1 MNPFFFGDGQRRLF
15 GLFTPG
21 RGAAPGKRAI
31 VLCHPWGAEYLY
43 AHRALRQLASMLA
56 AAGFHVLRF
65 DYFGTGDSAGDMEQ
79 ADLAGWEGD
88 IEMAIEE
95 LKDTAEATWVGLI
108 GLRLGGTLAARVA
121 ARARSRVNALVL
133 WDPVVS
139 GAEYLRELIPL
150 AEPMSR
156 DAGACASGRGD
167 RCCAFQIQGFP
178 LTQNLESA
186 FRSIDFLT
194 ALPALPPRTLVIST
208 GDGTAGAA
216 LTTVAGTDFPAAPVV
231 EHIPSPPAWLEEG
244 ESGAAVIPVKVLQR
258 IVGWLG

>member
-21 RGAAPGKRAI
+21 RGAVPGKRAI

-95 LKDTAEATWVGLI
+95 VKDTAEATWIGLV
-108 GLRLGGTLAARVA
+108 GLRLGATLAARVA
-121 ARARSRVNALVL
+121 AKPRSGVNALVL
-133 WDPVVS
+133 WDPVIS
-139 GAEYLRELIPL
+139 GAEYLKELIPL

-156 DAGACASGRGD
+156 AADACTSGGGD

-178 LTQNLESA
+178 LTPNLERE
-186 FRSIDFLT
+186 FRTIDLL
-194 ALPALPPRTLVIST
+194 AGLPALPPRTLAIST
-208 GDGTAGAA
+208 GDGSAGAA
-216 LTTVAGTDFPAAPVV
+216 LATVARTDSAAAPVF
-231 EHIPSPPAWLEEG
+231 EHIPGPPAWLEEG

-258 IVGWLG
+258 IVGCLG